1 MWTWYHF
8 KTEITFFIIII
19 FLSATPK
26 DFLPTKN
33 SELSEW
39 ERQGASPLGLQVN
52 IIATFFRR
60 IGNLQGYLTI
70 IQGGQQVQDPAF
82 RNVFFFLAFKHCICL
97 SVSIRNVHPICRQLS
112 FSMARKGSQRNYNR
126 YKELLRQHLNKK
138 GPILII
144 MYSTC

>member
-39 ERQGASPLGLQVN
+39 ER
-52 IIATFFRR
+52 
-60 IGNLQGYLTI
+60 
-70 IQGGQQVQDPAF
+70 
-82 RNVFFFLAFKHCICL
+82 
-97 SVSIRNVHPICRQLS
+97 
-112 FSMARKGSQRNYNR
+112 
-126 YKELLRQHLNKK
+126 
-138 GPILII
+138 
-144 MYSTC
+144 